1 MNTVMDPR
9 IFHWNNCT
17 MKMPTFI
24 LVMKLLVIP
33 VSHNMAAYRAEASH
47 ELSAPAPKACEVH
60 PEWPLTCSSHYPRSA
75 STQS

>member
-1 MNTVMDPR
+1 MNTVMDLC

-24 LVMKLLVIP
+24 LVMKLLVIS
-33 VSHNMAAYRAEASH
+33 VSHNMAAYRAEASC

-60 PEWPLTCSSHYPRSA
+60 PK
-75 STQS
+75 